1 MKCRNIWL
9 IGALGAV
16 SLPLPCASQTEL
28 PDGPGKSTVEKLCSN
43 CHGLATIVGL
53 RRTKAGWQTSVD
65 DMAARGA
72 TGTDEEFD
80 TVVEYLAR
88 YLGKVN
94 VNTADSKELQD
105 VLEVPGK
112 EADAIVK
119 YRTANGAIKDLDALE
134 KVPDIDVKKLAE
146 RKDRIAF
153 K

>member
-1 MKCRNIWL
+1 MKCKNIWL
-9 IGALGAV
+9 TCALGAI
-16 SLPLPCASQTEL
+16 LLTLPCGAQTEL
-28 PDGPGKSTVEKLCSN
+28 PDGPGKSSVEKLCSN
-43 CHGLATIVGL
+43 CHGLAAIVGL
-53 RRTKAGWQTSVD
+53 RRTKVGWQTSVD

-72 TGTDEEFD
+72 AGTDEEFD

-94 VNTADSKELQD
+94 VNIASSKELQ
-105 VLEVPGK
+105 EVVDISAK

-119 YRTANGAIKDLDALE
+119 YRTANGAFKDLDALE
-134 KVPDIDVKKLAE
+134 KVPDVDMKKLAE

>member
-1 MKCRNIWL
+1 MKCKNIWFTC
-9 IGALGAV
+9 ALGAI
-16 SLPLPCASQTEL
+16 LFDLPCRAQTEL
-28 PDGPGKSTVEKLCSN
+28 PDGAGKSTVEKLCGN

-80 TVVEYLAR
+80 TVVEYLVR

-94 VNTADSKELQD
+94 VNTASSKELQ
-105 VLEVPGK
+105 EVVDISAK

-119 YRTANGAIKDLDALE
+119 YRTANGAFKDLDALE
-134 KVPDIDVKKLAE
+134 KVPDIDAKKLAE